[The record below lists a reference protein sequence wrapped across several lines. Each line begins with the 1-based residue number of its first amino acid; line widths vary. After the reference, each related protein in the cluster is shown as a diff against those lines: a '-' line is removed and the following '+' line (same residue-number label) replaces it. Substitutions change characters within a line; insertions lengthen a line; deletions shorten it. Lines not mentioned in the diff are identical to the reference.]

1 MKRSLIVLVAFLTL
15 LPGPAFSADIEILEE
30 VSRAA
35 AARQP
40 GLNNYQAL
48 LETDKVATMMAK
60 MTANM
65 PPDAPRPQP
74 PILRKYWT
82 REHGRVVVNAE
93 GNTAFPYMQE
103 MVKRFSREFAFELN
117 TFFLPA
123 QAAASRKVLSAPAR
137 ARQSE
142 NLLGEER
149 SLVFELTFA
158 APTSLQ
164 RAFYAD
170 GLGLPQ
176 VGVTALTWEID
187 PVRKQLRRM
196 EVVTPERRYSA
207 ELRYETA
214 VMETLL
220 TEVHVTTQDGRV
232 DERFVNFFEQVEG
245 FQLPVRQVR
254 TANRDGQQEVFN
266 VSFSNYRIN
275 KELPAAIIKEL
286 QMP

>member
-1 MKRSLIVLVAFLTL
+1 MKPSLILVALLTL
-15 LPGPAFSADIEILEE
+15 LPCLAFAADIEILEE

-35 AARQP
+35 AAQQP
-40 GLNNYQAL
+40 GLDSYQAR
-48 LETDKVATMMAK
+48 LETDKVATMMAQ

-65 PPDAPRPQP
+65 PPDAPRPQSP
-74 PILRKYWT
+74 VLRKYWS
-82 REHGRVVVNAE
+82 REQGRVVVKAD
-93 GNTAFPYMQE
+93 GNTAFPYMEE

-123 QAAASRKVLSAPAR
+123 QAAASRKALSAPAR

-149 SLVFELTFA
+149 NLILELTFA

-164 RAFYAD
+164 RAFYAE

-176 VGVTALTWEID
+176 EGVTALTWEID
-187 PVRKQLRRM
+187 PVRKLLRRM
-196 EVVTPERRYSA
+196 EVVTTERRYSA

-214 VMETLL
+214 GKEALL

-232 DERFVNFFEQVEG
+232 DERFVNVFAPVGE
-245 FQLPVRQVR
+245 FQLPLRQIR
-254 TANRDGQQEVFN
+254 TANRAGQQEVFT
-266 VSFSNYRIN
+266 VTFTDYRIN
-275 KELPAAIIKEL
+275 KELPAAIVKEL
-286 QMP
+286 QTP